1 MFQLR
6 DYQQES
12 VDAVYNS
19 TIHGH
24 HSIVVQSP
32 PRTGKTVIMADI
44 ARRAT
49 AKGNQVLFIVH
60 RREILEQ
67 AESTFKQDDVNM
79 SLCKM
84 GMVQTITRHID
95 ELNKPAIIMIDEAH
109 HALSK
114 SYQRIIQAFPDALKL
129 LFTATPWRMDGKG
142 LNVIADDI
150 VLGKPISQLI
160 DQGFL
165 APADYYAPS
174 EIDVTQLKTKRNG
187 EFDEKSIDQA
197 VKPKIYGNAVKHYL
211 KLAPGK
217 QAIAYAYN
225 VASAERLADAFN
237 QAGIMARAVS
247 GKTDRRTR
255 EQIVS
260 SYRAGKIQVVTNA
273 ELFTE
278 GLDLPNV
285 DCVIMLRP
293 TQSLSLYLQ
302 FAMRSMNPR
311 AGKRAIIIDH
321 VNNVERFGLPTIDRN
336 WILGGRDKH
345 SKSSNG
351 SPIKS
356 VSVCPECFATFYRKG
371 ETCPFC
377 GAELG
382 EEKIIETD
390 ESIKLKKIEANKRL
404 ALAKEIAEN
413 NAAKAVADKS
423 PSELTTYAE
432 IKAYAKLHG
441 YKPGWSYFQAKM
453 KGLIRK

>member
-1 MFQLR
+1 MFRLR
-6 DYQQES
+6 DYQLES
-12 VDAVYNS
+12 VNAVYRS
-19 TIHGH
+19 MMGGH
-24 HSIVVQSP
+24 KSIVVQSP
-32 PRTGKTVIMADI
+32 PRTGKTVIMAEI

-49 AKGNQVLFIVH
+49 SKGNRVLFIVH
-60 RREILEQ
+60 RKEILEQ
-67 AESTFKQDDVNM
+67 AKNTFKQDDVNM

-84 GMVQTITRHID
+84 GMVQTITRHVD
-95 ELNKPAIIMIDEAH
+95 ELTKSSIIMIDEAH

-114 SYQRIIQAFPDALKL
+114 SYQRIIDAFPKSLKL

-150 VLGKPISQLI
+150 IVGKPISQLI

-165 APADYYAPS
+165 APVDYYAPS

-197 VKPKIYGNAVKHYL
+197 VKPKIYGNTVNHYL
-211 KLAPGK
+211 KLANGK

-237 QAGIMARAVS
+237 QVGITARAVS
-247 GKTDRRTR
+247 GKTDKHER
-255 EQIVS
+255 ERIVAD
-260 SYRAGKIQVVTNA
+260 YRDGKIQVVTNA

-311 AGKRAIIIDH
+311 SGKRAIIIDH
-321 VNNVERFGLPTIDRN
+321 VNNVERFGLPTIDRQ
-336 WILGGRDKH
+336 WILGGRDEH

-356 VSVCPECFATFYRKG
+356 VTVCSKCFSTFYRKG
-371 ETCPFC
+371 DNCPFC

-382 EEKIIETD
+382 KEKIIETD
-390 ESIKLKKIEANKRL
+390 ESIKLKKVEANKRV
-404 ALAKEIAEN
+404 ALVKQIVED
-413 NAAKAVADKS
+413 NAAKAVADKT
-423 PSELTTYAE
+423 PAELTSYAE
-432 IKAYAKLHG
+432 IKAYAKLHD
-441 YKPGWSYFQAKM
+441 YKPGWAYYQAKM
-453 KGLIRK
+453 KGLIKR